1 MINRKI
7 FSLFISF
14 ESVTLHQKSI
24 QIIQKQSTKFSYVL
38 KKKNEREI
46 NKIKST
52 FKGTVQRDF

>member
-24 QIIQKQSTKFSYVL
+24 QIIQPLYNITAGD
-38 KKKNEREI
+38 
-46 NKIKST
+46 
-52 FKGTVQRDF
+52 GTHVWSQGNQR